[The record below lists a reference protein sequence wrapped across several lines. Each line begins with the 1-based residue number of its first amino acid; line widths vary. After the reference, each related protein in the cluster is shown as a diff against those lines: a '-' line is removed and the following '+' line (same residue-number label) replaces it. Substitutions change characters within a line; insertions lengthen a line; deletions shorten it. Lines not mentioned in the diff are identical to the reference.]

1 MVTGD
6 CVVIV
11 IPIKLYSEIV
21 KAKSFRLLSISLRL
35 LDFADHSIIHD
46 SSYGFVN
53 QKHTCISSSSHVC
66 FYDLGNRRHI
76 YYLIECLSLCH
87 HLLHAL

>member
-6 CVVIV
+6 CVIIV

-46 SSYGFVN
+46 PSYVFVN
-53 QKHTCISSSSHVC
+53 QKHTWKTNLFPRV
-66 FYDLGNRRHI
+66 FL
-76 YYLIECLSLCH
+76 
-87 HLLHAL
+87 